1 MEFIESSEDSFLS
14 RLLSA
19 ERSITIQLTLAF
31 IYMCFWGSYFVLAS
45 IPLMKYLKSKPYCE
59 KLVEVTHKRFKAKGL
74 GPFSDDFAI
83 DYFIQFQ
90 LIAHQHLISS
100 LLTIPMVFA
109 LPISMEY
116 KTTFVRHAALFEM
129 GWEWWDI
136 LKSLNQL
143 REVGKSFKKIFILTM
158 VHHLT
163 AQFFAIPM
171 NLNHSDNW
179 FVAYL
184 IFLLQGAAAVA
195 YLGNGY
201 IETLDF
207 ETETMK
213 VCIISWF
220 VSVFMFISRGPMFVW
235 CIYNLFPVIKSEGR
249 IFCILFFIAVSGM
262 GLLNL
267 LFIYYNGK
275 KSFTYTK
282 IILKSRKNVKDEGI
296 CQRSF
301 VIEKKGND

>member
-1 MEFIESSEDSFLS
+1 
-14 RLLSA
+14 
-19 ERSITIQLTLAF
+19 
-31 IYMCFWGSYFVLAS
+31 MCFWGSYFVLAS
-45 IPLMKYLKSKPYCE
+45 IPLMKYLKAKPYC
-59 KLVEVTHKRFKAKGL
+59 KKIVEVTHKKFKAKGL

-83 DYFIQFQ
+83 DYFLMWI
-90 LIAHQHLISS
+90 LIGHQHLASS
-100 LLTIPMVFA
+100 LLTIPMVFS

-116 KTTFVRHAALFEM
+116 KTSLVRHAALFEM
-129 GWEWWDI
+129 GWEWYDI
-136 LKSLNQL
+136 IKSTNQL

-158 VHHLT
+158 AHHLT

-195 YLGNGY
+195 YLGKGY

-207 ETETMK
+207 ETETTK
-213 VCIISWF
+213 VCITSWIIF
-220 VSVFMFISRGPMFVW
+220 VVIFISRGPMFVW
-235 CIYNLFPVIKSEGR
+235 CVYNLFPVIKSEGG

-267 LFIYYNGK
+267 LFIYYNGER
-275 KSFTYTK
+275 SFKYTK
-282 IILKSRKNVKDEGI
+282 FMLKSRKIVKDEG
-296 CQRSF
+296 
-301 VIEKKGND
+301 KK